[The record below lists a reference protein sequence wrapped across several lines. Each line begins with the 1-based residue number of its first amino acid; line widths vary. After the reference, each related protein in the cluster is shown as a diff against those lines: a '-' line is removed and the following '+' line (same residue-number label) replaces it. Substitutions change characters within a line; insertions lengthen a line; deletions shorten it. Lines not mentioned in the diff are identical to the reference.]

1 MADPDDPPRRE
12 SSGDRARDLIL
23 SGRLP
28 LESETALF
36 ILLNVLDAAVT
47 ISLLF
52 VGDHTEAN
60 PIARFFLDH
69 WGWEGLAYYKLAM
82 VTFVV
87 LVAQLIARR
96 NVRTARRLLYGLTA
110 LVGLVVVYS
119 LYLLS
124 RAI

>member
-12 SSGDRARDLIL
+12 LSGDRARDLLL

-36 ILLNVLDAAVT
+36 ILANALDVAVT
-47 ISLLF
+47 VSLLYL
-52 VGDHTEAN
+52 GDHTEAN

-69 WGWEGLAYYKLAM
+69 WGLRGLAYYKLAM
-82 VTFVV
+82 VTVVV
-87 LVAQLIARR
+87 LVAQVIARR
-96 NVRTARRLLYGLTA
+96 NVRAGRRLLYALTA

-119 LYLLS
+119 LYLLF
-124 RAI
+124 RAL